1 MLGWLAAPV
10 RPSFLL
16 SCTTREGAG
25 RRSGKELSD
34 RDGREEANDEER
46 KRERGSRGE
55 GEGRGKAG
63 SERGRKKRRRS
74 LIDQRGNE
82 GESSAATP
90 GTRQR
95 ERRGSGG
102 LVKLLSIPNYV
113 VPRHGYDAAAV
124 SQPRHG
130 RRGRFLDGMETIG
143 SGGEGK
149 QTGSARDRQIER
161 QTDGETAE

>member
-1 MLGWLAAPV
+1 M
-10 RPSFLL
+10 
-16 SCTTREGAG
+16 
-25 RRSGKELSD
+25 
-34 RDGREEANDEER
+34 EER
-46 KRERGSRGE
+46 KLMTKREREGERGSRG
-55 GEGRGKAG
+55 GGREGRGKAG

-95 ERRGSGG
+95 EREGSLAGW
-102 LVKLLSIPNYV
+102 LSYFPFQTMLFLAT
-113 VPRHGYDAAAV
+113 DTT
-124 SQPRHG
+124 QPQSASPVMGG